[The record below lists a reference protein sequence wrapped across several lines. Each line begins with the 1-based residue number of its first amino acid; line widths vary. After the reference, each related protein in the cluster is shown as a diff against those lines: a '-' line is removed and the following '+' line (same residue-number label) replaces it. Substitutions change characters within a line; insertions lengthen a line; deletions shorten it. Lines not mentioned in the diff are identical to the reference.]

1 MRRKVALTAAA
12 VAMVGTLAVGGT
24 LAWFT
29 DTETATNV
37 VTTGNVNIA
46 WYEHGPYEEG
56 FQKITNGNPGI
67 TFGKGENEEP
77 VTPGATLTK
86 EAKVGNIGKNSA
98 LIRAKIKYVA
108 ADGTEL
114 ESSDITVKLTED
126 SGWFVEGDYYYY
138 EDIVNPGT
146 NDNPTYTNTII
157 DALVVSNTASADLDG
172 IQVVLDAEAVQADNI
187 VNYAGETPTHDEI
200 VSAFEAA
207 GTINNYEREAE
218 EDTTINN
225 GGVDDGQDSED
236 ETI

>member
-37 VTTGNVNIA
+37 VTTGNVDIA
-46 WYEHGPYEEG
+46 WYEYGPYDEA
-56 FQKITNGNPGI
+56 FQKITKGNPGI
-67 TFGKGENEEP
+67 TFGEGENEEP
-77 VTPGATLTK
+77 VTPGATLKK

-114 ESSDITVKLTED
+114 ESSDITVKLTEN
-126 SGWFVEGDYYYY
+126 SGWFEQSGYYYY
-138 EDIVNPGT
+138 ENIVNPGT
-146 NDNPTYTNTII
+146 NDNPSYTNTII
-157 DALVVSNTASADLDG
+157 DALEVSDNASADLDG
-172 IQVVLDAEAVQADNI
+172 IQVVLEAEAVQADNI
-187 VNYAGETPTHDEI
+187 VDYVGETPTRDEI
-200 VSAFEAA
+200 VSAFTTA
-207 GTINNYEREAE
+207 GTIGNYDNEAE

-225 GGVDDGQDSED
+225 GEVDAGQDSGD
-236 ETI
+236 EII